1 MKLKYNLSSLCIA
14 ILSVFS
20 SCSNDHILTQ
30 DNQVKINGE
39 TFKFTINEEKYKEGK
54 PLSRSGKNSI
64 QKDTIVLNNGLTV
77 EMSIEPDEE
86 TPQLQATTRAGN
98 PLSDGHYT
106 IYIVDEATGIRL
118 TDTKYNLSGTIN
130 SGTFVPDH
138 NANINLEVGKE
149 YRFICFND
157 AVIDN
162 GSTLGLSVNP
172 DAKNPIMG
180 VTVKTITGNKD
191 EK

>member
-20 SCSNDHILTQ
+20 SCSNDHISTQ
-30 DNQVKINGE
+30 ESQVKINGE

-86 TPQLQATTRAGN
+86 TPQLQAMTRAGN

-118 TDTKYNLSGTIN
+118 QIQ
-130 SGTFVPDH
+130 
-138 NANINLEVGKE
+138 NIIFLVQ
-149 YRFICFND
+149 
-157 AVIDN
+157 
-162 GSTLGLSVNP
+162 
-172 DAKNPIMG
+172 
-180 VTVKTITGNKD
+180 
-191 EK
+191 